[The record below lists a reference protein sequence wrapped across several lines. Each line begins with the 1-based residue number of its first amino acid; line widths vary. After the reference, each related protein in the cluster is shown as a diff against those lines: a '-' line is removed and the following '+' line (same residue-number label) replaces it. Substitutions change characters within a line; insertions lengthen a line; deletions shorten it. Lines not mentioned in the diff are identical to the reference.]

1 MSIPKKVRIFG
12 LAGLM
17 ALAALVG
24 LQTGGRAQTPPADPE
39 ELGARLFAENCVV
52 CHGENGQGRVGA
64 TLAKNWP
71 SIRPDLT
78 VKSIITNGV
87 PGTAMPAW
95 GQSRGGPFADEEI
108 EALTQYILSWQ
119 TGGSPQITT
128 APTYTP
134 RPPITPI
141 PNVEGD
147 PNRGAVLF
155 AQNCEVCHGSD
166 GQGRIGATLAKN
178 WPGIRPDLNIRAIIQ
193 NGVGGTVM
201 PAWSQANGGPLTEE
215 EIRDLVAFI
224 LALAQTNPVVQ
235 ASLATPTL
243 APPSA
248 SALSGWAGVAVFL
261 VLFVLV
267 VAAALLLQRRKA

>member
-1 MSIPKKVRIFG
+1 MSIPKTVRIFG
-12 LAGLM
+12 LAALI
-17 ALAALVG
+17 ALAALVS
-24 LQTGGRAQTPPADPE
+24 LQAFVSAQTPPPDPQ

-95 GQSRGGPFADEEI
+95 GQAKGGPFNDAEI

-119 TGGSPQITT
+119 PSGAPQFTP
-128 APTYTP
+128 APTFTM

-147 PNRGAVLF
+147 PNTGAVLF
-155 AQNCEVCHGSD
+155 AQNCEVCHGEN
-166 GQGRIGATLAKN
+166 GQGRVGATLAKN
-178 WPGIRPDLNIRAIIQ
+178 WPGIRPDLDIRAIIQ
-193 NGVGGTVM
+193 NGVRGTVM
-201 PAWSQANGGPLTEE
+201 PAWGQANGGPLTEQ
-215 EIRDLVAFI
+215 EIRDIVAFI

-235 ASLATPTL
+235 VSLATPTVTP
-243 APPSA
+243 AAA
-248 SALSGWAGVAVFL
+248 SPFSGWAGVGIFL
-261 VLFVLV
+261 VLFAV
-267 VAAALLLQRRKA
+267 VIAAALLLQRRKA